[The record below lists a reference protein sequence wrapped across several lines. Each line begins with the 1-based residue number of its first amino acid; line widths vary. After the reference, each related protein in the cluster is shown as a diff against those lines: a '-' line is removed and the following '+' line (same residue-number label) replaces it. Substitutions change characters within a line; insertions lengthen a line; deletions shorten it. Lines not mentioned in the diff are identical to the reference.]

1 MNIVQLRRGDR
12 GIWAVMGI
20 LAVASV
26 LAVYSSTSSLAFG
39 RGGGDTEYYLL
50 KHTIFLVMSIGAA
63 WLASMVP
70 FKKYLRYAP
79 ILWLLSVVL
88 LLATMLFGLEIN
100 EARRW
105 LQLPIIGM
113 SFQPSEFAK
122 IALIL
127 YVAAQIA
134 SRQEA
139 IKGFRE
145 AFLPLLVPIIV
156 VVGLIAPSDL
166 STAALLFGVC
176 LIMLFIGRVDWK
188 YIALLI
194 GAAVMFLL
202 ILLALESVFPDLL
215 RVDTWKSRIEEFLY
229 QPEGGYQ
236 VQQAKMAIARG
247 YIFGEGPGSSIQ
259 RNFLPYPYADFIFA
273 IIAEEYGL
281 MGAAFIIMVYLFLL
295 WRVVVIAT
303 RSTSVFAAMVTVG
316 LGLNI
321 VVQAFMNIAVSV
333 QLVPVTGLTLPLISM
348 GGSSVLITSI
358 AIGIL
363 LSASHW
369 VNTEFK
375 KRLQRDAHTH

>member
-1 MNIVQLRRGDR
+1 
-12 GIWAVMGI
+12 MGI

-39 RGGGDTEYYLL
+39 RGGGDTEYYLF
-50 KHTIFLVMSIGAA
+50 KHTVFLVMSIGVA
-63 WLASMVP
+63 WIASMVP

-88 LLATMLFGLEIN
+88 LVATMLFGLEIN

-134 SRQEA
+134 SRQHS

-145 AFLPLLVPIIV
+145 AFLPLMVPIIV

-166 STAALLFGVC
+166 STAALLLSVC
-176 LIMLFIGRVDWK
+176 LLMLFIGRVDWK
-188 YIALLI
+188 YIALLV
-194 GAAVMFLL
+194 GAAVLFLL
-202 ILLALESVFPDLL
+202 FLLALESVFPDLL
-215 RVDTWKSRIEEFLY
+215 RVDTWKSRIEEFLF

-281 MGAAFIIMVYLFLL
+281 LGATFIIMVYLFLL

-303 RSTSVFAAMVTVG
+303 RSKSVFAAMVTVG
-316 LGLNI
+316 LGLSI

-358 AIGIL
+358 ALGIL